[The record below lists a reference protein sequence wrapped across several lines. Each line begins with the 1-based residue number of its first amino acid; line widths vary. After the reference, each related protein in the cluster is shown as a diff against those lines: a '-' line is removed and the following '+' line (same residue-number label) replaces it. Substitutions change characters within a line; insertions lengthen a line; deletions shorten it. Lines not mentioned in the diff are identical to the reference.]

1 MLRVQRDHDA
11 RKLRP
16 LALVNRQ
23 YIRQRQL
30 VESAKPYLTVV
41 RLTEICRQASQSRI
55 VTAALR
61 SLDIK
66 RLQSR
71 VESSRSGLGRAFGRA
86 RTLGRTLLI
95 RTGSAVAHPVKR
107 PASDRGCV
115 ALRNGFDLSC
125 FTRGG
130 RNTHARHGNAVKDF
144 LRTKTG
150 FP

>member
-11 RKLRP
+11 PKLRP

-23 YIRQRQL
+23 YIRQAQL

-71 VESSRSGLGRAFGRA
+71 VEWSRSGLSQSLRSCKDA
-86 RTLGRTLLI
+86 RQDTADPNRLSSGAPSNGPHRTAAAWHCETVSI
-95 RTGSAVAHPVKR
+95 
-107 PASDRGCV
+107 
-115 ALRNGFDLSC
+115 
-125 FTRGG
+125 
-130 RNTHARHGNAVKDF
+130 
-144 LRTKTG
+144 
-150 FP
+150 